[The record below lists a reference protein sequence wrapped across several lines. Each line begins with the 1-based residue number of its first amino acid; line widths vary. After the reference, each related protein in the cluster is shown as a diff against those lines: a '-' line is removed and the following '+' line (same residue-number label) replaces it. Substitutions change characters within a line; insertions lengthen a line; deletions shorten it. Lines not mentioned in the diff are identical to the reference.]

1 MALYEPFGDKVVI
14 VGVPVADNDL
24 PDHQYPAVLDER
36 GEVNPTATI
45 VVEIVSAGRDY
56 GQRFGIWIKH
66 LRADGGIGEVHDAVK
81 AFVIA
86 KGAVGV

>member
-36 GEVNPTATI
+36 GEVNPQATI
-45 VVEIVSAGRDY
+45 EVELVTGSDSGY
-56 GQRFGIWIKH
+56 RFGMWISR

-81 AFVIA
+81 AFVNQSHEV
-86 KGAVGV
+86 KV